1 MSEMKNNPVKTF
13 IQNAVV
19 DGFPVIIKLRFSGN
33 VDWNLAGAWVRDL
46 ELNVTTPYGNAVV
59 DSNNLDE
66 LEGQKEAAVR
76 NVWNYGLRPLEFIEP
91 VPYENLAQHEHLVDT
106 AKEVF
111 SKLRDSIEASPYMS
125 LHRAELDGISVTA
138 EFLVKP

>member
-1 MSEMKNNPVKTF
+1 MSDLNNPVKTF

-33 VDWNLAGAWVRDL
+33 VDWNLAGVWVRDL
-46 ELNVTTPYGNAVV
+46 ELNVTAPYGNAVV
-59 DSNNLDE
+59 DSTDPVE
-66 LEGQKEAAVR
+66 LEGQKEAVVR
-76 NVWNYGLRPLEFIEP
+76 KVWNYGLQPLEFIEP
-91 VPYENLAQHEHLVDT
+91 VPYENLAQYEHLVDA

-111 SKLRDSIEASPYMS
+111 SKLRDSIEAAPYMS
-125 LHRAELDGISVTA
+125 LHRAELAGISVTA

>member
-1 MSEMKNNPVKTF
+1 MSEMKDNPVKTF

-46 ELNVTTPYGNAVV
+46 ELNVTAPYGNAVPENTATIEFE
-59 DSNNLDE
+59 SWKE
-66 LEGQKEAAVR
+66 LAVR
-76 NVWNYGLRPLEFIEP
+76 NAWNYGLRPLEFIEP

-111 SKLRDSIEASPYMS
+111 SKLRDSIEAAPYMS
-125 LHRAELDGISVTA
+125 LHRAELEGISVTA

>member
-1 MSEMKNNPVKTF
+1 MFTMKDNPVKTF

-33 VDWNLAGAWVRDL
+33 VDWNLAGVWVRDL
-46 ELNVTTPYGNAVV
+46 ELNVTAPYGNAVV
-59 DSNNLDE
+59 DSTDPVE
-66 LEGQKEAAVR
+66 LEGQKEVAVR
-76 NVWNYGLRPLEFIEP
+76 KVWNYGLQPLEFIEP
-91 VPYENLAQHEHLVDT
+91 VPYENLAQYEHLVDV

-111 SKLRDSIEASPYMS
+111 SKLRDSIEAAPYMS
-125 LHRAELDGISVTA
+125 LHRAELEGISVTA